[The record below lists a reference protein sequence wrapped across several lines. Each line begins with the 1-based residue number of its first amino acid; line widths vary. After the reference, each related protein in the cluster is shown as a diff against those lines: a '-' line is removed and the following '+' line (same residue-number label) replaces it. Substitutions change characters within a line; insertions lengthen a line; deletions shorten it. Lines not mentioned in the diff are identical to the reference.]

1 LSFVIGITKLLVI
14 QGAESDCQN
23 VQIMRYPIGTNEQL
37 SEEEMKAEVEATV
50 FGSDYGNIGIC
61 TDSI

>member
-1 LSFVIGITKLLVI
+1 
-14 QGAESDCQN
+14 
-23 VQIMRYPIGTNEQL
+23 MRYPIGTNEQL